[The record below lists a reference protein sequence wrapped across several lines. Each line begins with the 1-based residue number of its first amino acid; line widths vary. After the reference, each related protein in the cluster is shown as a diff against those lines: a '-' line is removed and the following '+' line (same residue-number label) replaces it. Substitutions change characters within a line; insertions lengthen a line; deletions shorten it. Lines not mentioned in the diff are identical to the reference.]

1 MGIFDWLFGKKKV
14 TTKRDVDVVT
24 IPMSEYSEFYNRLAD
39 SLRVADP
46 YILFSKHRA
55 YCAVCGV
62 EFTREALQILNLF
75 GPKGILRGTSTIMGE
90 GVNRERIKQEID
102 IKAGKCPNCGHFEM
116 KIVVDFRE
124 DKESNIP
131 ELVTDADK
139 ELRRIEIKEYTKV
152 HHLNKIEDVDAKEA
166 LEVLLSELEA
176 KSSATQKYFYNNI
189 AAIKNGNK
197 WLHIKVQP
205 ASFLLVIYGTFN
217 ADDLKAF
224 QKVSASARL
233 ESYGINLKI
242 EKPSQ
247 IEELLKLIL

>member
-1 MGIFDWLFGKKKV
+1 MIFELIEIILTAIIITAFAL
-14 TTKRDVDVVT
+14 TTGWFIRRFHIT
-24 IPMSEYSEFYNRLAD
+24 
-39 SLRVADP
+39 RVHLGVLWVLGFALMLSREG
-46 YILFSKHRA
+46 ILFACGIIILCFASGGFMYYWFFLGVEPTAPLERDRLIIDKHRDETA
-55 YCAVCGV
+55 KRKTV
-62 EFTREALQILNLF
+62 EEHDRVIMDKYRENT
-75 GPKGILRGTSTIMGE
+75 KIM
-90 GVNRERIKQEID
+90 
-102 IKAGKCPNCGHFEM
+102 
-116 KIVVDFRE
+116 
-124 DKESNIP
+124 
-131 ELVTDADK
+131 
-139 ELRRIEIKEYTKV
+139 EYTKV